1 MKKKFTLITLSL
13 LFFLGFSAWAQ
24 TKNISGRV
32 TDSENSSPM
41 AGVIVKLKGATAAVT
56 TDDKGKYVINVPTAG
71 GVLTFSFMGYKT
83 QEATITNQNS
93 LDISLTSDAQNL
105 SEVVVTAFGIKR
117 DQRSLGYTA
126 QSVSAKELTENKQT
140 NMVNALQGK
149 VAGVTIS
156 STGGAP
162 GQGAR
167 IQIRG
172 INSIDPSSNNQP
184 LFVIDGIF
192 MDNSTSSQG
201 GAYGASNRAVDINP
215 DDIESMNILRG
226 GAATALYG
234 LRGANGVV
242 VITTKSGKSGDIKI
256 DYQGTYGFENV
267 NKFPEIQDKYT
278 QGWLNVYDKDSFWPS
293 FGPTVEEAKLL
304 DPTHPAKLYNH
315 FKDAFTTGSQ
325 FRNGVTVSGG
335 SEKLTFLSSITQST
349 QNGVLPSTN
358 FKTLQGRL
366 NANFKPTE
374 KFSAGTS
381 MAISNAGGN
390 KYHAGRYVENLVYWS
405 PRQNVNDY
413 LEENGTMRSYGET
426 DNPRYLAESQK
437 FGDDV
442 LRFIGSANL
451 SYQPLNWLNFSY
463 RAGVDTY
470 RDNRK
475 NTAPGFQGLAGERLV
490 SDNGSNAAP
499 GYGLISN
506 YTNQFRSFNSTFIA
520 SATTKVGSDLTTTL
534 RLGHDLFDRKVYN
547 TAIEGSN
554 LTVFNL
560 YSLSNAKILTAGTYE
575 EKYRLMGVFGEL
587 SLNYKDYLYLTVTGR
602 NDITSSLLSPNNSF
616 FYPSAS
622 LSYILSDHI
631 KLPTAISST
640 RIKLSYAQIGK
651 DARAYATSS
660 GFANYSG
667 LPTGY
672 TGFTRPAQLGD
683 PTLKPEFTNTYE
695 GGLGMKFFKNR
706 IGFDLNYYH
715 SISKDQI
722 ISVPVSTTTGYSTA
736 VINAGSMRNKGIE
749 LTLTGTPI
757 KANDFSW
764 ETTFNLSA
772 NRNKILSLR
781 SDLTEI
787 NVANEH
793 GYGNARVTMKLIPG
807 EAYGTLY
814 GTEFQ
819 RYFTAAEKAAGLDKS
834 ANASDPSR
842 PLLIGANGFPIV
854 GLSSNQK
861 KLGNVQP
868 KLVLGWNNSF
878 RYKNVSLNLLF
889 DARLGQDRYN
899 QLGNY
904 FAAFG
909 IAKYTENRNDHK
921 VFDGVLADGTKN
933 TKEVWLGQGVDP
945 KTSISYGNGY
955 YRNYHRSVSETFIED
970 ASWVRLRSMSIGYAL
985 PKKWVQ
991 NSFVK
996 NINLSA
1002 TGNNLFLW
1010 TGYDGFDPESTTT
1023 NSGSNVEGFA
1033 GMTYPAVRSF
1043 LFSLNVTF

>member
-1 MKKKFTLITLSL
+1 MKKKITLINLFL
-13 LFFLGFSAWAQ
+13 LFFLSLTAWAQ

-32 TDSENSSPM
+32 TDSEDSKPIS
-41 AGVIVKLKGATAAVT
+41 GVIVKLKGAAATVA
-56 TDDKGKYVINVPTAG
+56 TDNNGKYLINVPKTG
-71 GVLTFSFMGYKT
+71 GVLTFSFIGYKT
-83 QEATITNQNS
+83 KEATITNQNS
-93 LDISLTSDAQNL
+93 LDISLTPESKNL
-105 SEVVVTAFGIKR
+105 ADVVVTAFGIKR

-126 QSVSAKELTENKQT
+126 QSVSAKELTENKQP
-140 NMVNALQGK
+140 NVVNALQGK

-172 INSIDPSSNNQP
+172 VNSIDPSSDNQP

-242 VITTKSGKSGDIKI
+242 VITTKSGKSGDIKF

-267 NKFPEIQDKYT
+267 NKFPEMQDKYT

-293 FGPTVEEAKLL
+293 FGPTVEAAKLL
-304 DPTHPAKLYNH
+304 DPTHPDKLYNH
-315 FKDAFTTGSQ
+315 FKDAFTTGNQ
-325 FRNGVTVSGG
+325 IRNGITISGG
-335 SEKLTFLSSITQST
+335 SEKLTFLSSITHAE
-349 QNGVLPSTN
+349 QNGVLPSTD

-366 NANFKPTE
+366 NANFKPSD
-374 KFSAGTS
+374 KFSAGVS
-381 MAISNAGGN
+381 MAVSNTGGN
-390 KYHAGRYVENLVYWS
+390 KYNAGRYVENLVYWS
-405 PRQNVNDY
+405 PRHDINDY
-413 LEENGTMRSYGET
+413 LEQNGTMRSYGDT
-426 DNPRYLAESQK
+426 DNPRYSAESQK

-451 SYQPLNWLNFSY
+451 SYQPLSWLTFSY
-463 RAGVDTY
+463 RAGIDTY

-475 NTAPGFQGLAGERLV
+475 TTAPGFQGLADERLV
-490 SDNGSNAAP
+490 YDNGSDAAP
-499 GYGLISN
+499 GYGLINN
-506 YTNQFRSFNSTFIA
+506 YTNQFRSLNSTFIA
-520 SATTKVGSDLTTTL
+520 SASTKLGSDLKTTL
-534 RLGHDLFDRKVYN
+534 RLGHDLFDKKLYN
-547 TAIEGSN
+547 TAVEGSD
-554 LTVFNL
+554 LTVYNL
-560 YSLSNAKILTAGTYE
+560 YSLSNAKIISASTYE
-575 EKYRLMGVFGEL
+575 EKYHLMGVFGEL
-587 SLNYKDYLYLTVTGR
+587 SLNYKDYLYLTITGR

-631 KLPTAISST
+631 KLPEAISST
-640 RIKLSYAQIGK
+640 KVKFSYAQIGK

-660 GFANYSG
+660 GFANYTG

-695 GGLGMKFFKNR
+695 GGISMKFLKNR

-715 SISKDQI
+715 SISTDQI
-722 ISVPVSTTTGYSTA
+722 ISVPVSTTTGFATA

-757 KANDFSW
+757 KTNNFTW
-764 ETTFNLSA
+764 ESTFNFSA

-787 NVANEH
+787 TAASEH
-793 GYGNARVTMKLIPG
+793 GYGNATVTMKLIPG

-819 RYFTAAEKAAGLDKS
+819 RYFTAEEKAAGLDKS
-834 ANASDPSR
+834 IEASDPSR

-854 GLSSNQK
+854 GLSSDQK

-868 KLVLGWNNSF
+868 KWIGGWNNTF
-878 RYKNVSLNLLF
+878 RYKNLSLSLLF
-889 DARLGQDRYN
+889 DARIGQDRYN

-909 IAKYTENRNDHK
+909 IAKSTEDRNDYK
-921 VFDGVLADGTKN
+921 VFDGVLANGTKN
-933 TKEVWLGQGVDP
+933 TKEVWLGQGIDA
-945 KTSISYGNGY
+945 KTSTDYGNGY
-955 YRNYHRSVSETFIED
+955 YRNYGRSVSELFIED
-970 ASWVRLRSMSIGYAL
+970 ASWVRLRSMSVGYSL
-985 PKKWVQ
+985 PKKWIQ
-991 NSFVK
+991 NSIVK
-996 NINLSA
+996 NINLSV

-1023 NSGSNVEGFA
+1023 SSGSNVEGFA

-1043 LFSLNVTF
+1043 LFSLNVSF